1 MTYLA
6 VYLYKAKNTITNK
19 IVKGEIELASEKL
32 VHNYLYS
39 KQMMPI
45 TVKEKNAM
53 NSDISELKIF
63 QGKLKL
69 VDINFF
75 CKQFAA
81 MIHAGV
87 SVSRALGIC
96 AAQTENKLLKRHLN
110 NIHNNVNA
118 GKTLSE
124 AAREENIFPDIMVSM
139 MECGEVSGKLDM
151 VLNKL
156 VEHFDNSLKIARKVK
171 KAFTYPAIVLAALV
185 AVVILMM
192 IKVVPAFVSMFED
205 ADVDLP
211 TATKVVMAGSEFT
224 LDNGLLLFFGTVAVV
239 LIFTKWASTASGKRT
254 LDSLAVNVPL
264 IGLLNKRMIT
274 AKFANTLSMLITAGL
289 PMLQAMEIT
298 GKVVGNYLA
307 SLEIQESISKLRTG
321 STLYE
326 SMLGSKIHP
335 PLLYNMIN
343 IGEESG
349 ELDDMLTKVG
359 IYFDEEVDNLVD
371 QVTTFIEP
379 IMTLILAVVVLVLI
393 MAIVLP
399 MFTMAQAVM

>member
-1 MTYLA
+1 MTCLA
-6 VYLYKAKNTITNK
+6 VYLYKAKNTISNK

-32 VHNYLYS
+32 VHNYLYN

-45 TVKEKNAM
+45 SVKEKNAM
-53 NSDISELKIF
+53 NSDLSDLKIF
-63 QGKLKL
+63 QGKLKM

-96 AAQTENKLLKRHLN
+96 AAQTENKILKKHLN

-124 AAREENIFPDIMVSM
+124 AAREENVFPDLMVSM

-151 VLNKL
+151 VLNKI
-156 VEHFDNSLKIARKVK
+156 VDHFDNSLKITRKIK
-171 KAFTYPAIVLAALV
+171 KALTYPVIVLITIV
-185 AVVILMM
+185 AVVVLMM
-192 IKVVPAFVSMFED
+192 VKVVPAFESMFDD
-205 ADVDLP
+205 AGVDLP
-211 TATKVVMAGSEFT
+211 TATKIIMATSKFMIN
-224 LDNGLLLFFGTVAVV
+224 NGLLLFLGVV
-239 LIFTKWASTASGKRT
+239 VIVIVFTKWASTASGKRALDT
-254 LDSLAVNVPL
+254 LAINFPL

-274 AKFANTLSMLITAGL
+274 ASFANTLSMLITAGL

-298 GKVVGNYLA
+298 GKVVGNYIA
-307 SLEIQESISKLRTG
+307 NSEIQEAINRLRTG

-335 PLLYNMIN
+335 ALLYNMIN
-343 IGEESG
+343 IGEETG

-379 IMTLILAVVVLVLI
+379 IMTLILAVVVLILL
-393 MAIVLP
+393 MAIILP